1 MTPETPPEVLNFD
14 EAVKPKLPTGLNVLT
29 ILTFVGCAWELY
41 STVNNF
47 IGGKKALEE
56 MEKAQEKLAEAPAWA
71 RKLAGPEVQEMMLQ
85 SFNNKVPIFYYR
97 LNCSGTLFLWSFANE
112 EIEKTGIFPLYYWRN
127 FTFYSIS
134 SYLLVHLLL
143 HCLFTSCIF
152 YHCLFILLY
161 SIQRKHLTK

>member
-85 SFNNKVPIFYYR
+85 SFNNKVPIFIIGLIAVTLCFYGALQMKKKKKEGYF
-97 LNCSGTLFLWSFANE
+97 LWLVGEILPFIGSVIFVPALFNTLFIYFS
-112 EIEKTGIFPLYYWRN
+112 IFPL
-127 FTFYSIS
+127 
-134 SYLLVHLLL
+134 
-143 HCLFTSCIF
+143 
-152 YHCLFILLY
+152 LFIILY
-161 SIQRKHLTK
+161 TVQRKHLTK